1 MNVRRW
7 RPPLLWAGV
16 ILILTS
22 IPNPPIPRQL
32 ASTDK
37 LVHLAMYAGLG
48 FLLARS
54 LLDTNRA
61 LGAVLITIVAVLAIA
76 AADEWHQQFIPGRSM
91 DVADWRAD
99 AAGAILGAGAA
110 AASLRARRDLRSI
123 KDH

>member
-1 MNVRRW
+1 
-7 RPPLLWAGV
+7 
-16 ILILTS
+16 
-22 IPNPPIPRQL
+22 
-32 ASTDK
+32 
-37 LVHLAMYAGLG
+37 MYAGLG